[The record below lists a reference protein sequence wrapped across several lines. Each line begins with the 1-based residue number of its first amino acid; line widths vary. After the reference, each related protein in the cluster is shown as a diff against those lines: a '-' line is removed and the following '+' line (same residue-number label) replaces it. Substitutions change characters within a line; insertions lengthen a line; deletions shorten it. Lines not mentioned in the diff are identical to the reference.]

1 MGDDDGMPG
10 MGGSVVASVLFLALL
25 PACAPSASTGAS
37 ALGDDAIT
45 VGSFNFPE
53 SVLLGEL
60 YAQALETAGYR
71 VVRELHLGTR
81 ELVAPAVIRGLV
93 ELVPEYSG
101 SALEF
106 VAGPGTASP
115 DPKITSAALTA
126 ELASR
131 NIIALDP
138 SPAEDRNGVVVTAE
152 TAAALHLATLS
163 DLARV
168 SETMTFGGPPECPAR
183 PLCLLGLET
192 TYGIH
197 FETVVPLDEGGPLT
211 VAALLSGDVDVGL
224 LFTSDGAI
232 RTNRFVLLEDDRHLQ
247 PAENITPVL
256 RPEVLERFGDGVAKV
271 LNAISAELT
280 TEDLRAM
287 NASVA
292 SGVTPAEVA
301 ATWLT
306 AHGFRGRE
314 SPAGIQ
320 GR

>member
-1 MGDDDGMPG
+1 MSRLSR
-10 MGGSVVASVLFLALL
+10 SVAASVLLLALL
-25 PACAPSASTGAS
+25 PACASSAPTNGS

-71 VVRELHLGTR
+71 VVRELNLGTR

-115 DPKITSAALTA
+115 DPKITSAALAA

-131 NIIALDP
+131 NIVALDP

-152 TAAALHLATLS
+152 TAAALHLTTLS

-168 SETMTFGGPPECPAR
+168 SETLTFGGPPECPAR
-183 PLCLLGLET
+183 PLCLIGLET
-192 TYGIH
+192 AYGIH
-197 FETVVPLDEGGPLT
+197 FGTVVSLDEGGPLT
-211 VAALLSGDVDVGL
+211 VAALLAGDIDVGL

-232 RTNRFVLLEDDRHLQ
+232 RTNDFVLLEDDRHLQ

-256 RPEVLERFGDGVAKV
+256 RPEVLARFGDGVAVV
-271 LNAISAELT
+271 LNAVSAELT

-287 NASVA
+287 NASVV

-301 ATWLT
+301 AAWLT
-306 AHGFRGRE
+306 THGFRGIE
-314 SPAGIQ
+314 SPPGV
-320 GR
+320 